1 MGASVASGLSREGVD
16 ELGQQMNDMNRA
28 IGDLESLVSAPERGL
43 PEELLLLVSR
53 LTPLVN
59 VDLLIQDSGGRTLLT
74 WRHDRF
80 YGPGWHIPG
89 GIIRYKEKAM
99 DRIHAVGRQ
108 ELVAEVEP
116 EAAPLLVREYID
128 LHAIERGH
136 HISLLYRCRLL
147 TPPDPAR
154 RFVLQ
159 DPQPDQW
166 KWHEHCPPNLIAQQ
180 LEYATYFK

>member
-1 MGASVASGLSREGVD
+1 
-16 ELGQQMNDMNRA
+16 MNRINRA

-59 VDLLIQDSGGRTLLT
+59 VDLLIQHSDGRTLLT

-89 GIIRYKEKAM
+89 GIIRYKEKAL
-99 DRIHAVGRQ
+99 DRIHAVALQ
-108 ELVAEVEP
+108 ELSAKVEP

-128 LHAIERGH
+128 LHARERGH
-136 HISLLYRCRLL
+136 FVSLLYRCRLL
-147 TPPDPAR
+147 TPLDPAR
-154 RFVLQ
+154 RFVPQ
-159 DPQPDQW
+159 APQPDQW
-166 KWHEHCPPNLIAQQ
+166 KWHERCPDNLIAQQ
-180 LEYATYFK
+180 LEYGTYFSGNYPLDSHARKGK